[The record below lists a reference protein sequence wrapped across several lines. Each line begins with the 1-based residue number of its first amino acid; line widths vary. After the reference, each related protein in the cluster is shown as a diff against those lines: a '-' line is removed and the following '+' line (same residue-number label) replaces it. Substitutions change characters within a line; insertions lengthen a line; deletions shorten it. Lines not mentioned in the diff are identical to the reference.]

1 MSTNLDRRLDRDG
14 RSIAAVAG
22 WVAQELAST
31 WEVSWQDHLP
41 MVSEAYQRMGE
52 PAYGLYNRELFA
64 PLQARLAAAGLVC
77 KPPLPGTLPLSEEDW
92 GPQDHRERRMW
103 TLLHDEHGTA
113 IGAIVTRFFH
123 DHTQLRLPAPP
134 TAVGLAEVN
143 HDQIRQIV
151 LQDPSTWPAAQ

>member
-31 WEVSWQDHLP
+31 WEASWQRHLP

-64 PLQARLAAAGLVC
+64 PLQARLTAAGLIG
-77 KPPLPGTLPLSEEDW
+77 KSKGEWAGL
-92 GPQDHRERRMW
+92 
-103 TLLHDEHGTA
+103 
-113 IGAIVTRFFH
+113 IGAGDVVVSVNV
-123 DHTQLRLPAPP
+123 
-134 TAVGLAEVN
+134 VGGCG
-143 HDQIRQIV
+143 
-151 LQDPSTWPAAQ
+151 S